1 MRRLLIVQR
10 VVHAESSIFERLV
23 MTESKR
29 TILLLAVAQALYSSC
44 IITVFATA
52 GLVGLNIA
60 PSPAWATLPITT
72 FVLGA
77 MFTTVPAS
85 MLMQRL
91 GRKPIFLMGAG
102 VSILGAML
110 AVWSIMNANFV
121 TFCFATALQG
131 VFQATSGFYRFA
143 AAEAADDENKSIA
156 ISWVLTGGVVAAV
169 AGTLIS
175 NYSSELIA
183 NHSFAGSYAA
193 AAILALINAAVIMY
207 LRIPKPV
214 ASQVGGAARTW
225 PELLRQPKLIVAMA
239 SAMIAYALM
248 NLMMT
253 AAPVAMIGCGFT
265 KSDASWVIQW
275 HVLAMFVP
283 SFFTGQLI
291 KRYGA
296 EKITGLGMVLL
307 MIAAGAGL
315 AGITFGH
322 FAVALIILGLG
333 WNFGF
338 IGGTTLLTDSYRP
351 SERGKVQAAN
361 DLGISI
367 LMAIA
372 STSSGLILA
381 DWGWAAVSVAL
392 IPPAALALAMVGWLM
407 LTKGKSAVA

>member
-1 MRRLLIVQR
+1 
-10 VVHAESSIFERLV
+10 

-29 TILLLAVAQALYSSC
+29 TILLLAIAQALYSSC

-60 PSPAWATLPITT
+60 PSPGWATLPITT

-85 MLMQRL
+85 LLMQRM
-91 GRKPIFLMGAG
+91 GRKPIFLLGAG
-102 VSILGAML
+102 VSVVGALL
-110 AVWSIMNANFV
+110 AVWAIMNSNFV
-121 TFCFATALQG
+121 VFCFATALQG
-131 VFQATSGFYRFA
+131 LFQATSGFYRFA

-175 NYSSELIA
+175 NYSSEVITGY
-183 NHSFAGSYAA
+183 SFAGSYAA
-193 AAILALINAAVIMY
+193 AVVLALLNAAVILY
-207 LRIPKPV
+207 LRIPKPA
-214 ASQVGGAARTW
+214 ASTVGGPARSW
-225 PELLRQPKLIVAMA
+225 PELLRQPRMIVAMA
-239 SAMIAYALM
+239 SAMISYALM

-291 KRYGA
+291 KTFGA
-296 EKITGLGMVLL
+296 EKITGLGIALL
-307 MIAAGAGL
+307 IGAGAVGL
-315 AGITFGH
+315 AGISFGH
-322 FAVALIILGLG
+322 FAVALIVLGLG

-372 STSSGLILA
+372 SSSSGLILA
-381 DWGWAAVSVAL
+381 DFGWSAVAIAL
-392 IPPAALALAMVGWLM
+392 FPPAVIALVLVGWLM
-407 LTKGKSAVA
+407 LSKKAVAA

>member
-1 MRRLLIVQR
+1 MSGLLVSPGTDSR
-10 VVHAESSIFERLV
+10 
-23 MTESKR
+23 R
-29 TILLLAVAQALYSSC
+29 TILLLAVAQALYSCC

-52 GLVGLNIA
+52 GLVGLDIA
-60 PSPAWATLPITT
+60 PSPGYATLPITT

-85 MLMQRL
+85 LLMQRV
-91 GRKPIFLMGAG
+91 GRKPIFIVGACA
-102 VSILGAML
+102 SIVGALL
-110 AVWSIMNANFV
+110 AVWSIVTANFV
-121 TFCFATALQG
+121 AFCFATALQG

-143 AAEAADDENKSIA
+143 AAEVSDEKTKSIA

-175 NYSSELIA
+175 SGASDIFAPYT
-183 NHSFAGSYAA
+183 FAGSYAA
-193 AAILALINAAVIMY
+193 ASVLALANIGVVY
-207 LRIPKPV
+207 LLNIPKPT
-214 ASQVGGAARTW
+214 AIHADGAARPW
-225 PELLRQPKLIVAMA
+225 SELLQQKRMIVAMA
-239 SAMIAYALM
+239 AAMISYALM

-265 KSDASWVIQW
+265 KTDASWVVQW

-291 KRYGA
+291 LRYGA
-296 EKITGLGMVLL
+296 ERITAIGVVVLML
-307 MIAAGAGL
+307 AAAAGL

-322 FAVALIILGLG
+322 FAVALVLLGLG

-338 IGGTTLLTDSYRP
+338 IGGTTMLTDCYRP

-372 STSSGLILA
+372 SSSAGLILA
-381 DWGWAAVSVAL
+381 DWGWHIVPMAL
-392 IPPAALALAMVGWLM
+392 FPPAAIALM
-407 LTKGKSAVA
+407 LLAWLKLAQFQPAAE

>member
-1 MRRLLIVQR
+1 
-10 VVHAESSIFERLV
+10 
-23 MTESKR
+23 MTASKR
-29 TILLLAVAQALYSSC
+29 TILLLAIAQALYSSC

-60 PSPAWATLPITT
+60 PSPAWATLPVTT

-85 MLMQRL
+85 MLMQRM

-102 VSILGAML
+102 VSILGAAL
-110 AVWSIMNANFV
+110 AVWAIITSNFAA
-121 TFCFATALQG
+121 FCFATALQG

-143 AAEAADDENKSIA
+143 AAEAADENSKSIA
-156 ISWVLTGGVVAAV
+156 ISWVLTGGVVAAIG
-169 AGTLIS
+169 GTVIS
-175 NYSSELIA
+175 NYTSEMIPL
-183 NHSFAGSYAA
+183 HTFAGSYAA
-193 AAILALINAAVIMY
+193 AVVLALLNICVVMF

-214 ASQVGGAARTW
+214 ASSEGGVARPW
-225 PELLRQPKLIVAMA
+225 SELLRQPKMLVAMA
-239 SAMIAYALM
+239 SAMISYSLM

-265 KSDASWVIQW
+265 KGDASWVIQW

-291 KRYGA
+291 RKFGA
-296 EKITGLGMVLL
+296 EKITALGMVML
-307 MIAAGAGL
+307 MSAAGAGL

-322 FAVALIILGLG
+322 FAVALMILGLG

-338 IGGTTLLTDSYRP
+338 IGGTTMLTDTYRP

-361 DLGISI
+361 DFGISL
-367 LMAIA
+367 LMVIA
-372 STSSGLILA
+372 SSSSGVILA
-381 DWGWAAVSVAL
+381 ELGWAAVPLAL
-392 IPPAALALAMVGWLM
+392 FPPAALALAMIAWLM
-407 LTKGKSAVA
+407 IKGKQPQAV

>member
-1 MRRLLIVQR
+1 
-10 VVHAESSIFERLV
+10 

-60 PSPAWATLPITT
+60 PTPGWATLPITT

-102 VSILGAML
+102 VSIMGACL
-110 AVWSIMNANFV
+110 AVWSIMTSNFAA
-121 TFCFATALQG
+121 FCFATALQG

-169 AGTLIS
+169 AGTVIS
-175 NYSSELIA
+175 NYSSDLIPPHA
-183 NHSFAGSYAA
+183 FAGSYAA
-193 AAILALINAAVIMY
+193 AALLALVNAAVILF
-207 LRIPKPV
+207 LRIPKPTV
-214 ASQVGGAARTW
+214 SNVGGEARSW
-225 PELLRQPKLIVAMA
+225 PELLRQPKMVVAMA
-239 SAMIAYALM
+239 SAMISYALM

-291 KRYGA
+291 KAFGA
-296 EKITGLGMVLL
+296 EKITAAGMLLL
-307 MIAAGAGL
+307 MAAATAGL
-315 AGITFGH
+315 MGITFGH

-338 IGGTTLLTDSYRP
+338 IGGTTMLTDTYRP

-372 STSSGLILA
+372 SVSSGFILA
-381 DWGWAAVSVAL
+381 DWGWAAVPIAL
-392 IPPAALALAMVGWLM
+392 FPPAAIALVMVGWLM
-407 LTKGKSAVA
+407 LGKTARAT

>member
-1 MRRLLIVQR
+1 
-10 VVHAESSIFERLV
+10 

-60 PSPAWATLPITT
+60 PSPAWATLPVTT

-102 VSILGAML
+102 VSILGAIL
-110 AVWSIMNANFV
+110 AVWSIMTSNFQA
-121 TFCFATALQG
+121 FCFATALQG

-175 NYSSELIA
+175 NYSSDLIA
-183 NHSFAGSYAA
+183 PHTFAGSYAA
-193 AAILALINAAVIMY
+193 AAVLALINAAVITN
-207 LRIPKPV
+207 LRIPQPAAETV
-214 ASQVGGAARTW
+214 VLGGEARSW
-225 PELLRQPKLIVAMA
+225 AELLRQPKLIVAMA

-307 MIAAGAGL
+307 IGAAIVGL
-315 AGITFGH
+315 AGISFGH
-322 FAVALIILGLG
+322 FAVALIVLGLG

-338 IGGTTLLTDSYRP
+338 IGGTTLLTDSYRK

-381 DWGWAAVSVAL
+381 DWGWAAVSIAL
-392 IPPAALALAMVGWLM
+392 FPPAALALAMVAWLIM
-407 LTKGKSAVA
+407 TKGKSAVA

>member
-1 MRRLLIVQR
+1 
-10 VVHAESSIFERLV
+10 

-60 PSPAWATLPITT
+60 PTPAWATLPITT

-91 GRKPIFLMGAG
+91 GRKPIFMMGAG
-102 VSILGAML
+102 VSVVGALL
-110 AVWSIMNANFV
+110 AVWAIMNSNFAV
-121 TFCFATALQG
+121 FCFATALQG

-143 AAEAADDENKSIA
+143 AAEAADAENKSIA
-156 ISWVLTGGVVAAV
+156 ISWVLTGGVVAAI

-183 NHSFAGSYAA
+183 PYSFAGSYAA
-193 AAILALINAAVIMY
+193 AAVLALINAAVIMY
-207 LRIPKPV
+207 LRIPKPT
-214 ASQVGGAARTW
+214 ATEVGGAARAW
-225 PELLRQPKLIVAMA
+225 PELLRQPRMIVAMA

-291 KRYGA
+291 KRFGA
-296 EKITGLGMVLL
+296 EKVTGLGMVLL
-307 MIAAGAGL
+307 IGAAIVGL
-315 AGITFGH
+315 AGISFGH
-322 FAVALIILGLG
+322 FAVALIVLGLG

-338 IGGTTLLTDSYRP
+338 IGGTTMLTDTYRP

-367 LMAIA
+367 LMATA

-381 DWGWAAVSVAL
+381 DWGWVAVSIAL
-392 IPPAALALAMVGWLM
+392 FPPAAIALLMVGWLM
-407 LTKGKSAVA
+407 LGTKSAPA